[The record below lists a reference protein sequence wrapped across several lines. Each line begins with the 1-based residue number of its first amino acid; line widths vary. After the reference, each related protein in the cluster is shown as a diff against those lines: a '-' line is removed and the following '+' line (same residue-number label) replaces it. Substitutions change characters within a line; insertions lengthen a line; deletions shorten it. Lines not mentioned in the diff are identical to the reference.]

1 MQEFIDSFNYTPLW
15 GVIMV
20 IFIAL
25 ISIFGVMFILF
36 TIIYSLTYSYLEKK
50 EKYTIITIILMLI
63 TFCVTSN
70 YINSKQIHHINDV
83 KDNYNITINNNLVS
97 FDIKKPNLVLN
108 NKKTFIVSKEND
120 KYKLENI
127 EKPYESFTLTKDE
140 FSDIFKPKYQPTNSI
155 DIKKELNQN

>member
-25 ISIFGVMFILF
+25 ISIFGVMFMLF

-63 TFCVTSN
+63 TVCVTSS

-97 FDIKKPNLVLN
+97 FDIKKSNIALN
-108 NKKTFIVSKEND
+108 NKQTFIVSKEND

-127 EKPYESFTLTKDE
+127 ERPYQTFILTKDE
-140 FSDIFKPKYQPTNSI
+140 FSNIFKPKYQTTNSL
-155 DIKKELNQN
+155 DIKSELNL

>member
-1 MQEFIDSFNYTPLW
+1 MQEFISSFNYTPLW
-15 GVIMV
+15 GVIMAV
-20 IFIAL
+20 FIAL
-25 ISIFGVMFILF
+25 ISIFGVMFMLF
-36 TIIYSLTYSYLEKK
+36 TLIYSLTYSYLEKK
-50 EKYTIITIILMLI
+50 EKYTIIAIILMLI
-63 TFCVTSN
+63 TVCVTSS

-97 FDIKKPNLVLN
+97 FDIKKTNLVLN

-127 EKPYESFTLTKDE
+127 EKPYETFVLTKDE

-155 DIKKELNQN
+155 DIKKELNQ